1 MKKTKKNNG
10 SKNYKALFFIW
21 LFTFIFMSI
30 GFSGHTSTLAFEGM
44 ATIQKHIYDYVYV
57 THAEVSDYSGGVSNN
72 FSFLDHEIRTDVS
85 LPSCNNYVTYRLSIV
100 NSTPYK
106 AFITQAG
113 LDSAFNGNGAATSS
127 FSVEFLDTNG
137 NPIVINN
144 TFIPRYS
151 SMDIDV
157 KVKNNC
163 TGSDTSGVVTSN
175 FEYSLYKYFDLTVNS
190 VSPSDGEITLTTP
203 EGTYTGNSSV
213 THRVMEGQ
221 TATYKVKKKYYYDA
235 NGSYTM
241 TADDHIENISL
252 IPDPHRDLTIN
263 ASPSSSTIVVNQDG
277 SVICSGTGSLVCSV
291 ESGKNVTFTVD
302 EPEYYYSES
311 GGVYSG
317 YSETFSMPATET
329 TKSVTL
335 TERPW
340 ITGSLPNTNRGT
352 ARTLTSTNWHSGYY
366 LVEVWGGEGGVG
378 DDSSSSCVP
387 GESGYIYGVIYIPY
401 DTQIFRTSGGN
412 GDRDTGVAEGGANG
426 GGTGGSSS
434 SSGLSGHRGAGGGY
448 SAFVMGATSVNQTN
462 INNGKVKFIAAG
474 GGGSSARGQ
483 NLSTQRGGSGGNGAT
498 LSSASSSISA
508 GVVFSGSD
516 GEAPAGSA
524 YGRGGSTSGGAKG
537 GNSATA
543 GSLLQGGNADTRGG
557 GGGAGYYGGG
567 GGSVNNRITNGGPGG
582 GGGGSSF
589 IASGI
594 TYSGLS
600 SSITNKLTPSNP
612 STTGG
617 CVKVQWIGKTM

>member
-1 MKKTKKNNG
+1 MSRKN
-10 SKNYKALFFIW
+10 SDFKNFRY
-21 LFTFIFMSI
+21 IFGVWVI
-30 GFSGHTSTLAFEGM
+30 AFLLVGYAFAGHTDTLAMEGM
-44 ATIQKHIYDYVYV
+44 ATIQKHIYDYVYI
-57 THAEVSDYSGGVSNN
+57 THVEVNGSSGGSSNN
-72 FSFLDHEIRTDVS
+72 FSFLDHEIKADVS
-85 LPSCNNYVTYRLSIV
+85 LPSCNNYVTYRTSIV

-106 AFITQAG
+106 AFITDAG
-113 LDSAFNGNGAATSS
+113 LKSAFNGNGNATNS

-137 NPIVINN
+137 NPIVLNN
-144 TFIPRYS
+144 SFIPRYS
-151 SMDIDV
+151 SMPVDV
-157 KVKNNC
+157 KIKNNC
-163 TGSDTSGVVTSN
+163 TGSDTSGVVVAD
-175 FEYSLYKYFDLTVNS
+175 FEYSLYKYFDLTINS
-190 VSPSDGEITLTTP
+190 VSPNNGEITLTTT
-203 EGTYTGNSSV
+203 EGNFTGVGSV
-213 THRVMEGQ
+213 THRVMEGE
-221 TATYKVKKKYYYDA
+221 TATYHVEKKYYYPA

-241 TADDHIENISL
+241 MADDHTENITL

-263 ASPSSSTIVVNQDG
+263 TNVSTSTIVVNQDNQ
-277 SVICSGTGSLVCSV
+277 VICSGSGSLVCSV

-434 SSGLSGHRGAGGGY
+434 SSGLSGHRGGGGGY
-448 SAFVMGATSVNQTN
+448 SAFVIGATSVNQTN